1 VLLFVNILSVI
12 EVLVPRHGTN
22 PLGCRALW
30 HGTALPG
37 LLSAVPGPEWWHG
50 GTTRHGT
57 VRMPCLIVPCLI
69 VPCRAVLVPYRA
81 RAARLENFTLGSG
94 DIVRI
99 GCLHGRVR
107 RGGVTAGGVARRA
120 QGGPSAGLLHGH
132 AVAGPVQE
140 DDGHGGL
147 PQPVHRQAH
156 GAAAQGAT

>member
-57 VRMPCLIVPCLI
+57 VKMPCLIVPCLI

-81 RAARLENFTLGSG
+81 RAARLENF
-94 DIVRI
+94 IPR
-99 GCLHGRVR
+99 CLFSFV
-107 RGGVTAGGVARRA
+107 
-120 QGGPSAGLLHGH
+120 SLIKK
-132 AVAGPVQE
+132 
-140 DDGHGGL
+140 
-147 PQPVHRQAH
+147 
-156 GAAAQGAT
+156 

>member
-81 RAARLENFTLGSG
+81 RAARLENFRVNASSRAERKSQHAIVASWAWEPPSITL
-94 DIVRI
+94 V
-99 GCLHGRVR
+99 V
-107 RGGVTAGGVARRA
+107 V
-120 QGGPSAGLLHGH
+120 P
-132 AVAGPVQE
+132 E
-140 DDGHGGL
+140 
-147 PQPVHRQAH
+147 
-156 GAAAQGAT
+156 

>member
-1 VLLFVNILSVI
+1 MLLFVNILSVI

-81 RAARLENFTLGSG
+81 RAARLENFSGVGRRMGEPPGRGSHQLP
-94 DIVRI
+94 DRARSKIFP
-99 GCLHGRVR
+99 GR
-107 RGGVTAGGVARRA
+107 
-120 QGGPSAGLLHGH
+120 PI
-132 AVAGPVQE
+132 
-140 DDGHGGL
+140 
-147 PQPVHRQAH
+147 RQ
-156 GAAAQGAT
+156 

>member
-57 VRMPCLIVPCLI
+57 VKMPCLIVPCLI

-81 RAARLENFTLGSG
+81 RAARLENFTYIHPIDPYAPPKCTSVLYSTVDFFCSLRHETFSFGCNSSSDFFTQKYLMF
-94 DIVRI
+94 DIVY
-99 GCLHGRVR
+99 
-107 RGGVTAGGVARRA
+107 RGYYY
-120 QGGPSAGLLHGH
+120 QYL
-132 AVAGPVQE
+132 
-140 DDGHGGL
+140 
-147 PQPVHRQAH
+147 
-156 GAAAQGAT
+156 